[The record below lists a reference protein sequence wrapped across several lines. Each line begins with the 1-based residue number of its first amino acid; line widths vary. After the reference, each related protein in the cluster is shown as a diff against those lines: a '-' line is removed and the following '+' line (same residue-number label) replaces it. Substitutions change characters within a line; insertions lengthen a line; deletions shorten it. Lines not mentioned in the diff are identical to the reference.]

1 MTIAEIERE
10 NTVDPAEIAR
20 FSDLADAWWDPE
32 GDFRPLH
39 RFNPARLG
47 YIRDR
52 ICEHFER
59 DKRSLKPLEG
69 LTVLDVGCGG
79 GLVTEP
85 IARMGATAS
94 AIDASERNI
103 GVASLHAKQGGLDI
117 DYRIA
122 AAETVAAE
130 KKQFDIV
137 LALEIIE
144 HVADVDLFMA
154 SCVALTKPGGLLIV
168 ATLNRTA
175 KAYALAIVGAEYV
188 LRWMPRGTHQW
199 NKFVK
204 PSELAQALTGN
215 DAEIIDMTGVTYNA
229 LKDDWRLSKDVAV
242 NYMLCATKL

>member
-1 MTIAEIERE
+1 MTIAEIERK
-10 NTVDPAEIAR
+10 NTVDPAEIDR
-20 FSDLADAWWDPE
+20 FSALADAWWDPE

-52 ICEHFER
+52 VCEHFDR

-85 IARMGATAS
+85 IARIGATAS

-103 GVASLHAKQGGLDI
+103 GVASLHAEQRGLDI
-117 DYRIA
+117 DYRVA
-122 AAETVAAE
+122 AAETLAAE

-154 SCVALTKPGGLLIV
+154 SCVALTKPEGLLIV

-204 PSELAQALTGN
+204 PSELAQSLTGN
-215 DAEIIDMTGVTYNA
+215 GAEIIDMTGVTYNL

>member
-1 MTIAEIERE
+1 
-10 NTVDPAEIAR
+10 
-20 FSDLADAWWDPE
+20 
-32 GDFRPLH
+32 
-39 RFNPARLG
+39 
-47 YIRDR
+47 
-52 ICEHFER
+52 
-59 DKRSLKPLEG
+59 LKPLEG

-85 IARMGATAS
+85 IARIGATAS

-103 GVASLHAKQGGLDI
+103 GVASLHAEQRGLDI
-117 DYRIA
+117 DYRVA
-122 AAETVAAE
+122 AAETLAAE

-154 SCVALTKPGGLLIV
+154 SCVALTKPEGLLIV

-204 PSELAQALTGN
+204 PSELAQSLTGN
-215 DAEIIDMTGVTYNA
+215 GAEIIDMTGVTYNL

>member
-1 MTIAEIERE
+1 
-10 NTVDPAEIAR
+10 
-20 FSDLADAWWDPE
+20 
-32 GDFRPLH
+32 
-39 RFNPARLG
+39 
-47 YIRDR
+47 
-52 ICEHFER
+52 
-59 DKRSLKPLEG
+59 LKPLEG

-85 IARMGATAS
+85 IARIGATAS

-103 GVASLHAKQGGLDI
+103 GVASLHAEQGSLDI
-117 DYRIA
+117 DYRVA
-122 AAETVAAE
+122 AAETLAAE

-154 SCVALTKPGGLLIV
+154 SCVALTKPSGLLIV

-175 KAYALAIVGAEYV
+175 KAYALAIVGAEYI

-204 PSELAQALTGN
+204 PSELALSLTGN
-215 DAEIIDMTGVTYNA
+215 DAEIINMTGVTYNP
-229 LKDDWRLSKDVAV
+229 LKDAWRLSKDVAV

>member
-20 FSDLADAWWDPE
+20 FSALADAWWDPE

-47 YIRDR
+47 YIHDR
-52 ICEHFER
+52 ICEHFAR

-103 GVASLHAKQGGLDI
+103 GVASLHAKQGSLDI

-242 NYMLCATKL
+242 NYMLCATKP

>member
-20 FSDLADAWWDPE
+20 FSALADAWWDPE

-47 YIRDR
+47 YIHDR
-52 ICEHFER
+52 ICEHFAR

-122 AAETVAAE
+122 ASETVAAE

>member
-1 MTIAEIERE
+1 MTTAEIEHE

-20 FSDLADAWWDPE
+20 FSALADAWWDPKGE
-32 GDFRPLH
+32 FAPLH
-39 RFNPARLG
+39 RFNPVRLG

-52 ICEHFER
+52 VCEHFNR
-59 DKRSLKPLEG
+59 DNRSLKPLEE

-103 GVASLHAKQGGLDI
+103 RVASLHAEQGGLDI
-117 DYRIA
+117 DYRAA
-122 AAETVAAE
+122 AAETLAAE
-130 KKQFDIV
+130 KKQFDVV
-137 LALEIIE
+137 LALEIVE

-154 SCVALTKPGGLLIV
+154 SCVALTKPDGLLIV

-199 NKFVK
+199 KKFQK
-204 PSELAQALTGN
+204 PSELAQSLNGN
-215 DAEIIDMTGVTYNA
+215 DAEIIDMTGVTYNP
-229 LKDDWRLSKDVAV
+229 LKDDWRLSRDVAV
-242 NYMLCATKL
+242 NYMLCATKS

>member
-1 MTIAEIERE
+1 MTTAEIKRE
-10 NTVDPAEIAR
+10 NTVDSAEIVR
-20 FSDLADAWWDPE
+20 FSALADAWWDPE

-39 RFNPARLG
+39 RFNPVRLR
-47 YIRDR
+47 YIRDQV
-52 ICEHFER
+52 CEHFDH
-59 DKRSLKPLEG
+59 DKCSLKPLEG

-85 IARMGATAS
+85 VARMGASAS

-103 GVASLHAKQGGLDI
+103 SVASLHGEQGGLVI
-117 DYRIA
+117 DYRVA
-122 AAETVAAE
+122 AAETLAAE

-154 SCVALTKPGGLLIV
+154 SCVALTKTGGLLII

-199 NKFVK
+199 KNFVK
-204 PSELAQALTGN
+204 PSELALSLTGN
-215 DAEIIDMTGVTYNA
+215 DAEIVDMTGVTYNP
-229 LKDDWRLSKDVAV
+229 LKNNWRLSKDVAV
-242 NYMLCATKL
+242 NYMLCATKP

>member
-20 FSDLADAWWDPE
+20 FSALADAWWDPE

-47 YIRDR
+47 YIHDR
-52 ICEHFER
+52 ICEHFAR

-242 NYMLCATKL
+242 NYMLCATKP

>member
-1 MTIAEIERE
+1 MTTAEIKRE
-10 NTVDPAEIAR
+10 NTVDSAEIVR
-20 FSDLADAWWDPE
+20 FSALADAWWDPE
-32 GDFRPLH
+32 GDFSPLH
-39 RFNPARLG
+39 RFNPVRLA
-47 YIRDR
+47 YIRNR
-52 ICEHFER
+52 VCEHFDH
-59 DKRSLKPLEG
+59 DKCSLKPLEG

-85 IARMGATAS
+85 IARMGAIAA

-103 GVASLHAKQGGLDI
+103 SVASLHAEQGGLAI
-117 DYRIA
+117 DYRVA
-122 AAETVAAE
+122 AVETLAAE

-154 SCVALTKPGGLLIV
+154 SCVTLTKTGGLLIV

-199 NKFVK
+199 KKFVK
-204 PSELAQALTGN
+204 PSELALLLTGN
-215 DAEIIDMTGVTYNA
+215 DAEIVDMTGVTYNL
-229 LKDDWRLSKDVAV
+229 LKDDWRLSKDVTV
-242 NYMLCATKL
+242 NYMLCATKP

>member
-1 MTIAEIERE
+1 MTTAEIKRE
-10 NTVDPAEIAR
+10 NTVDSAEIVR
-20 FSDLADAWWDPE
+20 FSALADAWWDPE
-32 GDFRPLH
+32 GDFSPLH
-39 RFNPARLG
+39 RFNPVRLG
-47 YIRDR
+47 YIRNR
-52 ICEHFER
+52 VCEHFDH
-59 DKRSLKPLEG
+59 DKCSLKPLEG

-85 IARMGATAS
+85 IARMGAIAA

-103 GVASLHAKQGGLDI
+103 SVASLHAEQGGLAI
-117 DYRIA
+117 DYRVA
-122 AAETVAAE
+122 AVETLAAE

-154 SCVALTKPGGLLIV
+154 SCVALTKTGGLLII

-199 NKFVK
+199 KKFVK
-204 PSELAQALTGN
+204 PSELALLLTGN
-215 DAEIIDMTGVTYNA
+215 DAEIVDMTGVTYNP

-242 NYMLCATKL
+242 NYMLCATKP

>member
-20 FSDLADAWWDPE
+20 FSALADAWWDPE

-47 YIRDR
+47 YIHDR
-52 ICEHFER
+52 ICEHFAR

>member
-1 MTIAEIERE
+1 MTTAEIKRE
-10 NTVDPAEIAR
+10 NTVDSAEIVR
-20 FSDLADAWWDPE
+20 FSALADAWWDPE
-32 GDFRPLH
+32 GDFSPLH
-39 RFNPARLG
+39 RFNPVRLG
-47 YIRDR
+47 YIRNR
-52 ICEHFER
+52 VCEHFDH
-59 DKRSLKPLEG
+59 DKCSLKPLEG

-85 IARMGATAS
+85 IARMGASAS

-103 GVASLHAKQGGLDI
+103 SVAGLHGEQGGLAI
-117 DYRIA
+117 DYRVA
-122 AAETVAAE
+122 AAETLATE

-154 SCVALTKPGGLLIV
+154 SCVALTKTGGLLII

-199 NKFVK
+199 KKFVK
-204 PSELAQALTGN
+204 PSELALSLTGN
-215 DAEIIDMTGVTYNA
+215 DSEIVDMTGVTYNP

-242 NYMLCATKL
+242 NYMLCATKP

>member
-1 MTIAEIERE
+1 MTTAEIKRE
-10 NTVDPAEIAR
+10 NTVDSAEIVR
-20 FSDLADAWWDPE
+20 FSALADAWWDPE
-32 GDFRPLH
+32 GDFSPLH
-39 RFNPARLG
+39 RFNPVRLG
-47 YIRDR
+47 YIRNR
-52 ICEHFER
+52 VCEHFDH
-59 DKRSLKPLEG
+59 DKCSLKPLEG

-85 IARMGATAS
+85 IARMGAIAA

-103 GVASLHAKQGGLDI
+103 SVASLHAEQGGLAI
-117 DYRIA
+117 DYRVA
-122 AAETVAAE
+122 AVETLAAE

-154 SCVALTKPGGLLIV
+154 SCVTLTKTGGLLII

-199 NKFVK
+199 KKFVK
-204 PSELAQALTGN
+204 PSELALLLTGN
-215 DAEIIDMTGVTYNA
+215 DAEIVDMTGVTYNP

-242 NYMLCATKL
+242 NYMLCATKP

>member
-20 FSDLADAWWDPE
+20 FSALADAWWDPE

-59 DKRSLKPLEG
+59 DKRSLKPLGG

-103 GVASLHAKQGGLDI
+103 GVASLHAEQGSLDI
-117 DYRIA
+117 DYRVA
-122 AAETVAAE
+122 AAETLAAE

-154 SCVALTKPGGLLIV
+154 SCVALTKPSGLLIV

-175 KAYALAIVGAEYV
+175 KAYALAIVGAEYI

-204 PSELAQALTGN
+204 PSELALSLTGN
-215 DAEIIDMTGVTYNA
+215 DAEIINMTGVTYNP

>member
-1 MTIAEIERE
+1 MTIAEIERK
-10 NTVDPAEIAR
+10 NTVDSAEIAR
-20 FSDLADAWWDPE
+20 FSALADAWWDPE

-39 RFNPARLG
+39 RFNPVRLG
-47 YIRDR
+47 YLRDR
-52 ICEHFER
+52 ICEHFDR
-59 DKRSLKPLEG
+59 DKRSLKPLDG

-85 IARMGATAS
+85 VARMGATAS

-103 GVASLHAKQGGLDI
+103 GVASLHAEQGGLDI
-117 DYRIA
+117 NYRVA
-122 AAETVAAE
+122 AAETLAVE
-130 KKQFDIV
+130 EKQFDIV
-137 LALEIIE
+137 MALEIVE
-144 HVADVDLFMA
+144 HVADVDSFIS
-154 SCVALTKPGGLLIV
+154 SCAALTKPGGLLTI

-204 PSELAQALTGN
+204 PSELAQSLTGN
-215 DAEIIDMTGVTYNA
+215 DAEIIDMTGVTYNP

-242 NYMLCATKL
+242 NYMLCATKP